1 VKILLDECVPWPL
14 SRHLKSHQCT
24 NPHRLGWDGLKNGD
38 LLAEAET
45 KFEAFITSDQSLRY
59 QQNRKGRIVKEAVG
73 LDFTQQREI
82 LMFVKFL
89 KTKKQGDDD
98 ADFKKF
104 SLESAMRGMED
115 EPDFYDET

>member
-1 VKILLDECVPWPL
+1 MSVTE
-14 SRHLKSHQCT
+14 
-24 NPHRLGWDGLKNGD
+24 
-38 LLAEAET
+38 E
-45 KFEAFITSDQSLRY
+45 
-59 QQNRKGRIVKEAVG
+59 IVKEAVG
-73 LDFTQQREI
+73 LNFTQQREL

-115 EPDFYDET
+115 EPDFYEETQVVQK